1 MIELHSFY
9 IDGRW
14 VAPAGRARINVID
27 PSTEEPIATL
37 ALGNEADTD
46 RAVAAARAAFPA
58 WSAASLE
65 TRLTALERLVAAY
78 ERRSDELGHAIS
90 REMGAPIDMAK
101 TSQVGAGIS
110 HLRHFIERA
119 RRFEFEGWL
128 EPGDTA
134 HRLVRDPIGVC
145 GLITPWN
152 WPMNQILLKLTPAL
166 LSGCTV
172 ILKPS
177 EISPLSGHIFAEMVH
192 EAGFPAGVFNLLHG
206 DGAGVGSRLAAH
218 PDVDMISFTGS
229 TRAGIAITRNAAATV
244 KRVSLELGGKGAN
257 ILFADA
263 DDAAVE
269 RGLGS
274 CFYNSG
280 QGCNAPSRMFVHR
293 DIYDR
298 VVETAARLAGE
309 IAVRPASEPGE
320 HLGPVVSARQ
330 FEHIQTMIATGI
342 AEGARL
348 MAGGLGRPDGLERG
362 YFVRPTVFA
371 DATNQMA
378 IAREEIFGPVLVIL
392 PFETEDEA
400 IAMANDT
407 VYGLTNYIQ
416 TRDIDR
422 ARRVAR
428 AMRSG
433 MVEINGV
440 GRGLNTPFGGF
451 KQSGNGRE
459 GGDWG
464 IEEFLEV
471 KAISGWDAAG

>member
-14 VAPAGRARINVID
+14 VAPVELTLCDVID
-27 PSTEEPIATL
+27 PSTEEAFATV
-37 ALGNEADTD
+37 ALGGRADTD
-46 RAVAAARAAFPA
+46 RAVAAARSAFPG
-58 WSAASLE
+58 WSATPLE
-65 TRLTALERLVAAY
+65 TRLAALERLVVAY
-78 ERRSDELGHAIS
+78 ERRSDELGSAIS

-101 TSQVGAGIS
+101 TSQVGAGIA

-134 HRLVRDPIGVC
+134 HRIVKDPIGVC

-152 WPMNQILLKLTPAL
+152 WPMNQILLKVTPAL
-166 LSGCTV
+166 LTGCTV

-192 EAGFPAGVFNLLHG
+192 EAGFPPGVFNLLHG
-206 DGAGVGSRLAAH
+206 DGAGVGSHLTAH

-229 TRAGIAITRNAAATV
+229 TRAGIAISRNAAATV

-298 VVETAARLAGE
+298 VVDRAARIAGAV
-309 IAVRPASEPGE
+309 AVRPASEPGD

-330 FEHIQTMIATGI
+330 FEHIQTMISAGI

-348 MAGGLGRPDGLERG
+348 VAGGLGRPAGLERG

-371 DATNQMA
+371 DVTNEMSV
-378 IAREEIFGPVLVIL
+378 ARDEIFGPVMVIL

-400 IAMANDT
+400 IALANDT
-407 VYGLTNYIQ
+407 VYGLTNYVQ
-416 TRDIDR
+416 TRDMDR

-440 GRGLNTPFGGF
+440 GRRLSTPFGGF

-459 GGDWG
+459 GGNWG

-471 KAISGWDAAG
+471 KAISGWNAAS

>member
-1 MIELHSFY
+1 MTELHSFY
-9 IDGRW
+9 IDGSW
-14 VAPAGRARINVID
+14 VAPAELTLRDVID
-27 PSTEEPIATL
+27 PSTEEVIATI
-37 ALGNEADTD
+37 ALGGEADTD

-58 WSAASLE
+58 WSSAPLE
-65 TRLTALERLVAAY
+65 TRLAALERLVLAY
-78 ERRSDELGHAIS
+78 DRRSDELGSAIS

-101 TSQVGAGIS
+101 SSQVGAGIS
-110 HLRHFIERA
+110 HLRHFIDRA
-119 RRFEFEGWL
+119 RSFEFEGWL
-128 EPGDTA
+128 EPGDAA
-134 HRLVRDPIGVC
+134 HRIVRDPIGVC

-152 WPMNQILLKLTPAL
+152 WPMNQILLKVTPAL
-166 LSGCTV
+166 LTGCTV
-172 ILKPS
+172 VLKPS
-177 EISPLSGHIFAEMVH
+177 EISPLSGQIFAEMVH
-192 EAGFPAGVFNLLHG
+192 EAGFPAGVFNMLHG
-206 DGAGVGSRLAAH
+206 DGAGVGSRVTSH

-229 TRAGIAITRNAAATV
+229 TRAGVAITRNAADTV

-257 ILFADA
+257 ILFPDADA
-263 DDAAVE
+263 AAVE

-298 VVETAARLAGE
+298 VVETAATIAGE
-309 IAVRPASEPGE
+309 VAVRPAFEPGD

-330 FEHIQTMIATGI
+330 FEHIQKMIETGI

-348 MAGGLGRPDGLERG
+348 VAGGLGRPDGLHRG

-378 IAREEIFGPVLVIL
+378 IAREEIFGPVLVII
-392 PFETEDEA
+392 PFKTEDEV

-407 VYGLTNYIQ
+407 VYGLTNYVQ
-416 TRDIDR
+416 TRDMDR

-440 GRGLNTPFGGF
+440 GRRLNTPFGGF

-459 GGDWG
+459 GGNWG
-464 IEEFLEV
+464 IEEFLDV
-471 KAISGWDAAG
+471 KSISGWG

>member
-9 IDGRW
+9 VDGRW
-14 VAPAGRARINVID
+14 VAPAGRARIDVID

-37 ALGNEADTD
+37 ALGDEADTD

-58 WSAASLE
+58 WSAAPLE
-65 TRLTALERLVAAY
+65 TRLAALERLVAVY
-78 ERRSDELGHAIS
+78 ERRSDELGRAIS
-90 REMGAPIDMAK
+90 LEMGAPIDMAK
-101 TSQVGAGIS
+101 SAQVGAGIS

-152 WPMNQILLKLTPAL
+152 WPMNQILLKVTPAL
-166 LSGCTV
+166 LTGCTV

-192 EAGFPAGVFNLLHG
+192 EAEFPAGVFNLLHG

-218 PDVDMISFTGS
+218 PGVDMISFTGS

-298 VVETAARLAGE
+298 VVETAARLAGD

-330 FEHIQTMIATGI
+330 FEHIQTMIAAGI

-348 MAGGLGRPDGLERG
+348 VAGGLGRPDGLERG

-371 DATNQMA
+371 DATNQMT

-407 VYGLTNYIQ
+407 VYGLTNYVQ
-416 TRDIDR
+416 TRDMER

-440 GRGLNTPFGGF
+440 GRRLSTPFGGF

-471 KAISGWDAAG
+471 KAISGWDAAN

>member
-1 MIELHSFY
+1 MLELHSFY
-9 IDGRW
+9 IDGDW
-14 VAPAGRARINVID
+14 VAPADLTLREVID
-27 PSTEEPIATL
+27 PSTESVIATL
-37 ALGNEADTD
+37 ALGGEADTD
-46 RAVAAARAAFPA
+46 RAVAAAKAAFPG
-58 WSAASLE
+58 WSSAPLE
-65 TRLTALERLVAAY
+65 TRLAALERLVAAY
-78 ERRSDELGHAIS
+78 ERRSDELGGAIS
-90 REMGAPIDMAK
+90 LEMGAPIDMAK
-101 TSQVGAGIS
+101 TSQVGAGIV
-110 HLRHFIERA
+110 HLRNFIEVA

-128 EPGDTA
+128 QDGDTT
-134 HRLVRDPIGVC
+134 HRVVKDPIGVC

-152 WPMNQILLKLTPAL
+152 WPMNQILLKVTPAL
-166 LSGCTV
+166 LTGCTV

-177 EISPLSGHIFAEMVH
+177 EVSPLSGQIFAEMVH
-192 EAGFPAGVFNLLHG
+192 EAGFPAGVFNMLHG
-206 DGAGVGSRLAAH
+206 DGTGVGSRLTAH

-229 TRAGIAITRNAAATV
+229 TRAGIAISRNAAGTV

-257 ILFADA
+257 ILFPDA
-263 DDAAVE
+263 DEAAVE
-269 RGLGS
+269 RGLRS

-298 VVETAARLAGE
+298 TVDRAARIASQF
-309 IAVRPASEPGE
+309 AVRPASEPGD
-320 HLGPVVSARQ
+320 HLGPVVSERQ
-330 FEHIQTMIATGI
+330 FDHIQRMIAEGI

-348 MAGGLGRPDGLERG
+348 VAGGLGRPDGLQRG

-378 IAREEIFGPVLVIL
+378 VARVEIFGPVVTII
-392 PFETEDEA
+392 PFETEDEV

-407 VYGLTNYIQ
+407 VYGLTNYVQ
-416 TRDIDR
+416 TQDMSR

-428 AMRSG
+428 AMRAG

-440 GRGLNTPFGGF
+440 GRSLNTPFGGF

-459 GGDWG
+459 GGRFG

-471 KAISGWDAAG
+471 KAISGWSAAS